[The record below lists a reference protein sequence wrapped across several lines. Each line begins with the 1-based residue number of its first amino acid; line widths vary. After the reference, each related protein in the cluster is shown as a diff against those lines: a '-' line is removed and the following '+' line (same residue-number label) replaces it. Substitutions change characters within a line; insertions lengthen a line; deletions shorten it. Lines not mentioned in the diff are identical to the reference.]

1 MKVYITR
8 YALKDGITTAEAEQY
23 PGIRGMIKT
32 ASGRFYHGEGSDW
45 HKSIES
51 AVKRA
56 EIMRAKKIKSLKKQ
70 LAYVENIDFNKN
82 VQ

>member
-8 YALKDGITTAEAEQY
+8 YALTGGITTAEAEPC
-23 PGIRGMIKT
+23 PGTDGMIKT
-32 ASGRFYHGEGSDW
+32 SSGLFYHGEGIDW

-56 EIMRAKKIKSLKKQ
+56 EIVRAKKIEGLKKQ
-70 LAYVENIDFNKN
+70 LSAIEAIDFSKSIR
-82 VQ
+82 